1 MKQLT
6 KFEKAIT
13 KIGII
18 SLAALAA
25 IGILASLIGACGTDL
40 DIFVSTPVED
50 LFYFILLTLSI
61 LVAFCLPASFLM
73 NISSI
78 ASSLRASNK
87 TAENINEE
95 NL

>member
-1 MKQLT
+1 MKTT

-40 DIFVSTPVED
+40 DIFVSTPVEEV
-50 LFYFILLTLSI
+50 FYFILLTLSI
-61 LVAFCLPASFLM
+61 LVAFCLPTSLLM
-73 NISSI
+73 NLSSI
-78 ASSLRASNK
+78 AASLRASNVK
-87 TAENINEE
+87 TENINEE